1 MSKKCGIGFSI
12 SLLHPKY
19 IFTWLGLGVFFTIS
33 LLPTSKRHVIGKK
46 IAGIIYKKNSHR
58 YSIINTNLKMAF
70 PGLDDQLRNK
80 LVHKHLHWY
89 GCGLVDYSVLFFASK
104 RRLLN
109 MLEIQGLEH
118 IDEALE
124 AGKSVIILLAHSVML
139 EFAPVMLGSK
149 YDVFGSYKTSKNP
162 VLDWMI
168 AKSRCR
174 HVEFVVSREE
184 GLRKLVKSLSPGKV
198 MIFLPDE
205 DLGTDNAVFAP
216 FFNKSK
222 ATLTTTSRI
231 AKMAKAV
238 ALPTFTY
245 YDNEKNK
252 YTVKIG
258 LPLADY
264 PSTDAVKDAVNMNQ
278 GLEQLIEE
286 NLVQYMWSMK
296 WYKTRPEGEQD
307 VY

>member
-1 MSKKCGIGFSI
+1 MSKNCGIGFSI

-19 IFTWLGLGVFFTIS
+19 LFTWMGLGIFFIIS
-33 LLPTSKRHVIGKK
+33 LFPTSIRHAIGKK
-46 IAGIIYKKNSHR
+46 TAGIFYKENSHR
-58 YSIINTNLKMAF
+58 FSIINTNLKIAF
-70 PGLDDQLRNK
+70 PDLDDQLRNK
-80 LVHKHLHWY
+80 LVHKHLQWY

-104 RRLLN
+104 KRLLN
-109 MLEIQGLEH
+109 KLEIQGLEH

-139 EFAPVMLGSK
+139 EFAPVIIGSR
-149 YDVFGSYKTSKNP
+149 YGIFGSYKTSKNP

-174 HVEFVVSREE
+174 YAEFVVSREE
-184 GLRKLVKSLSPGKV
+184 GLRKLVKSLTPGKV

-205 DLGTDNAVFAP
+205 DLGTENAVFAP
-216 FFNKSK
+216 FFNMSK

-231 AKMAKAV
+231 TKMAKAV
-238 ALPTFTY
+238 ALPTYTY
-245 YDNEKNK
+245 YDYEKNK
-252 YTVKIG
+252 YMVKIG
-258 LPLADY
+258 LPLANY
-264 PSTDAVKDAVNMNQ
+264 PSTDAVKDASNMNQ
-278 GLEQLIEE
+278 GLEKLIEE
-286 NLVQYMWSMK
+286 NPEQYMWSMK

>member
-1 MSKKCGIGFSI
+1 MSKNCAIGFNI

-19 IFTWLGLGVFFTIS
+19 LFTWLGVGIFFIIS
-33 LLPTSKRHVIGKK
+33 LFPSSTRHAIGKK
-46 IAGIIYKKNSHR
+46 ISGIIYKKNSHR
-58 YSIINTNLKMAF
+58 YNIINTNLKIAF
-70 PGLDDQLRNK
+70 PGLGDENRDR
-80 LVHKHLHWY
+80 LVIEHLQWY
-89 GCGLVDYSVLFFASK
+89 TVGLVEYSVLFFASK
-104 RRLLN
+104 RRILD
-109 MLEIQGLEH
+109 MIEIRGQEH
-118 IDEALE
+118 IDDAIE

-174 HVEFVVSREE
+174 HAEFVVSREE
-184 GLRKLVKSLSPGKV
+184 GLRKLVKSLAPGKV

-205 DLGTDNAVFAP
+205 DLGTENAVFAP
-216 FFNKSK
+216 FFNKPK

-231 AKMAKAV
+231 TKMAKAV

-245 YDNEKNK
+245 YDYEKNK
-252 YTVKIG
+252 YIVKIG
-258 LPLADY
+258 LPLANY
-264 PSTDAVKDAVNMNQ
+264 PSTDAVKDAANMNQ